1 MADTTKNTQETGRGT
16 SGQSTATQRA
26 PMQNTEHSAGKSDTR
41 PSTSYSSAQSESDRS
56 RDYEARNRQGNYG
69 RAGEQEEFGAI
80 VDQAKHKVS
89 EAYQQASRSVNETL
103 GQAKEYSRENPG
115 TATLVAFGV
124 GVGVGV
130 LLTSGMLTSSR
141 SRSQRLVPPVMSAL
155 SEIAAELFR
164 R

>member
-1 MADTTKNTQETGRGT
+1 MADIPKNTQEAGRGT
-16 SGQSTATQRA
+16 SGQSTGTQRA
-26 PMQNTEHSAGKSDTR
+26 PLQGSEHGTGKTETR
-41 PSTSYSSAQSESDRS
+41 QSTGSSSSQSEADRS
-56 RDYEARNRQGNYG
+56 RDSQTRNRQGNYG
-69 RAGEQEEFGAI
+69 RADERDEFGAI
-80 VDQAKHKVS
+80 VDQAKNTVS

-130 LLTSGMLTSSR
+130 LLASGMLNSGR

>member
-1 MADTTKNTQETGRGT
+1 MADINKNTQEAGRSTG
-16 SGQSTATQRA
+16 GQSTAAQKA
-26 PMQNTEHSAGKSDTR
+26 PIQNTEHSAGKPDNR
-41 PSTSYSSAQSESDRS
+41 PATSYSSSQSGADRS

-69 RAGEQEEFGAI
+69 RAGEGDEVGAI
-80 VDQAKHKVS
+80 VDQAKQAVND
-89 EAYQQASRSVNETL
+89 AYHQASRSVNETL
-103 GQAKEYSRENPG
+103 DHAKEYSRENPG

-130 LLTSGMLTSSR
+130 LLTSGVLTSGR
-141 SRSQRLVPPVMSAL
+141 SRSQRIVPPVMTAL